1 MPWTCGG
8 LLQRWAQVEPVQPLE
23 PLWLKN
29 AHATGQSSLLQLLP
43 GERVCISTPPKAAD
57 CLALMLATKEAI
69 FCPWLVKNHSAACVV
84 GRGGG
89 FLPTPA
95 SLPITC
101 TPPKPPPSV
110 PKWLYLLTLAGSTKS
125 TQPMEFLAANEAVS
139 IRFRSPIPFGSC
151 STQDPG
157 VLLMDWQESILKA
170 VSCCQ
175 LVAIEANV
183 AMCNQTLCN
192 STSTSASL
200 FPLTALSFGPSC
212 SGFKVGWAGG
222 PMMGVPFPAA

>member
-1 MPWTCGG
+1 MEKILNNPIPWTCGG
-8 LLQRWAQVEPVQPLE
+8 LLQRLAQVEPVQPLE

-57 CLALMLATKEAI
+57 
-69 FCPWLVKNHSAACVV
+69 CVV